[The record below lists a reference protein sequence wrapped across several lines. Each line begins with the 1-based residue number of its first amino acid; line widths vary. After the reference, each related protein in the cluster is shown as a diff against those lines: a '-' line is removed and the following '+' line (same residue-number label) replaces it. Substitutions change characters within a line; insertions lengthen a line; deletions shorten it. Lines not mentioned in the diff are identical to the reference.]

1 MQGKDLPSSFDSLSE
16 ELLLLEKLSKRYG
29 IPLINREDGAVLSA
43 LAYYVRT
50 LGGKIFVDAGAGIG
64 YSTLWII
71 HGMFNFE
78 HNEKVYIYVVEK
90 NPARYKVLEDNIEKI
105 RKNILSEKSF
115 IDVKTINGDAV
126 EFLDKIELSL
136 DMVFVDIEK
145 NQYKQVLSFLPKK
158 LSKIGIGIFHNAL
171 IPGLD
176 SDTRKFLEQQ
186 KQFSYYV
193 VPTHLGLLIVK
204 RLY

>member
-1 MQGKDLPSSFDSLSE
+1 MQGKDIPTSFYSLSKE
-16 ELLLLEKLSKRYG
+16 ILLLEKLSKQYG
-29 IPLINREDGAVLSA
+29 VPTIDREDGAVLSA
-43 LAYYVRT
+43 LAYYVGT

-71 HGMFNFE
+71 QGVSNIEHGD
-78 HNEKVYIYVVEK
+78 KVYIYAVEK
-90 NPARYKVLEDNIEKI
+90 NPARYRILEDNIERI
-105 RKNILSEKSF
+105 RKDILAEKTF
-115 IDVKTINGDAV
+115 IETKTINGDAV
-126 EFLDKIELSL
+126 EFLDKIEPSL

-145 NQYKQVLSFLPKK
+145 TQYQQVLGLLPRK

-186 KQFSYYV
+186 EQLSYHV

>member
-1 MQGKDLPSSFDSLSE
+1 
-16 ELLLLEKLSKRYG
+16 
-29 IPLINREDGAVLSA
+29 
-43 LAYYVRT
+43 
-50 LGGKIFVDAGAGIG
+50 
-64 YSTLWII
+64 
-71 HGMFNFE
+71 MFNFE
-78 HNEKVYIYVVEK
+78 DNDKVYIYAVEK

-115 IDVKTINGDAV
+115 IEVRTVNGDAV
-126 EFLDKIELSL
+126 EFLDKIEPSL
-136 DMVFVDIEK
+136 DLVFVDIEK
-145 NQYKQVLSFLPKK
+145 NQYKQVLSFLPRK

-186 KQFSYYV
+186 EQLSYHV

-204 RLY
+204 RFD